1 MMYLTDSRRAANG
14 RHESGVHVVKLYLS
28 YRLFRLQQQKGLKIN
43 MSDKKKEILDWLKV
57 ILAAIAIS
65 FILNN
70 FVIVNAQ
77 VPTGSMENTVMTKDR
92 VFAFRLSYLFENPQ
106 RGDIVVFPLPDDES
120 QNYLKRIIG
129 LPGDTVEIKDG
140 KVYINNSEEPL
151 QEDYLKEKPTGD
163 YGPYEVPEDSYFM
176 LGDNRNISLD
186 SRYWEHT
193 FVKKNKIMGK
203 VVLRYYPSIKLL
215 K

>member
-1 MMYLTDSRRAANG
+1 
-14 RHESGVHVVKLYLS
+14 
-28 YRLFRLQQQKGLKIN
+28 

-57 ILAAIAIS
+57 ILAAVAIS

-77 VPTGSMENTVMTKDR
+77 VPTGSMENTVMTQDR
-92 VFAFRLSYLFENPQ
+92 VFALRLSYLFENPQ

-163 YGPYEVPEDSYFM
+163 YGPYEVPENSYFM

>member
-1 MMYLTDSRRAANG
+1 
-14 RHESGVHVVKLYLS
+14 
-28 YRLFRLQQQKGLKIN
+28 

-57 ILAAIAIS
+57 ILAAVAIS

-77 VPTGSMENTVMTKDR
+77 VPTGSMENTVMTQDR
-92 VFAFRLSYLFENPQ
+92 VFALRLSYLFENPQ

-140 KVYINNSEEPL
+140 KVYINNTEEPL

-163 YGPYEVPEDSYFM
+163 YGPYEVPENSYFM

>member
-1 MMYLTDSRRAANG
+1 
-14 RHESGVHVVKLYLS
+14 
-28 YRLFRLQQQKGLKIN
+28 
-43 MSDKKKEILDWLKV
+43 
-57 ILAAIAIS
+57 
-65 FILNN
+65 
-70 FVIVNAQ
+70 
-77 VPTGSMENTVMTKDR
+77 MEDTVMTQDR

-129 LPGDTVEIKDG
+129 LPGETVEIKDG

-151 QEDYLKEKPTGD
+151 AEDYLKEKPTGD
-163 YGPYEVPEDSYFM
+163 YGPYEIPENSYFM

-186 SRYWEHT
+186 SRFWERT

-203 VVLRYYPSIKLL
+203 VLLRYYPSIKLL

>member
-1 MMYLTDSRRAANG
+1 
-14 RHESGVHVVKLYLS
+14 
-28 YRLFRLQQQKGLKIN
+28 

-57 ILAAIAIS
+57 ILAAVAIS

-77 VPTGSMENTVMTKDR
+77 VPTGSMENTVMTQDR

-163 YGPYEVPEDSYFM
+163 YGPYEVPENSYFM

-203 VVLRYYPSIKLL
+203 VILRYYPSIKLL